1 MTRSTGS
8 RIAAIV
14 LAVAA
19 CATSAVA
26 VSGAFIQQTPPPPT
40 TSAPPSNPPAPAPAA
55 ATPAPAPASTPTQP
69 AVSAQTSAPVG
80 GEALRIYMPDGQ
92 LKSHS
97 VRVYVSRDI
106 LPTENPRLQLLRS
119 HAVTRQAV
127 DEAALHEPGLV
138 APHQEWVESVD
149 GQQVRRSGT
158 LLLFDLSKM
167 DVDYKAMVRV
177 TPVVS
182 WTHGATKEI
191 AIADREVNVGN
202 IVAAIGWTVV
212 AVGLALVLVI
222 WLSRRN
228 GGSPVQLLTGVDGH
242 LALSQTQIACW
253 TVVVGG
259 VVLGYGLIKLD
270 IPDIP
275 TSLLVLM
282 GASLTTG
289 GVGFFQDVR
298 NRNAAVAAGVAPIAR
313 TWALGDLVRSFPTG
327 QPPELSLAKAQM
339 MFWTLLLLVL
349 FVSKSTLDGTIWDIP
364 WPLVA
369 LMGFSQAGYLAPKL
383 APQS

>member
-1 MTRSTGS
+1 
-8 RIAAIV
+8 
-14 LAVAA
+14 
-19 CATSAVA
+19 
-26 VSGAFIQQTPPPPT
+26 
-40 TSAPPSNPPAPAPAA
+40 
-55 ATPAPAPASTPTQP
+55 
-69 AVSAQTSAPVG
+69 
-80 GEALRIYMPDGQ
+80 MPDGQ